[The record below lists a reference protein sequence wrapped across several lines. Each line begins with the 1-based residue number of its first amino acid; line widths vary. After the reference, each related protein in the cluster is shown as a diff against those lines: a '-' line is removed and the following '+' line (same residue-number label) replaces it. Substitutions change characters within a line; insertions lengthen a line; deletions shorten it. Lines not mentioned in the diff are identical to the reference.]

1 LDVLRISRTYKTARR
16 LNQIVNVF
24 LKHGFGRIID
34 QIHLGRQIPF
44 LKRLRAFGKWP
55 EPKEPTVP
63 ERLRTA
69 FAELGPTFIK
79 LAQLLST
86 RPDLITARYAEEF
99 RKLLDEVPS
108 FPAEEAK
115 SIITEETGRPI
126 EDIFKEFDDRPVAA
140 ASIAQVHR
148 AVLFNGDRVV
158 VKVQRS
164 GIKDQIETDIGILQT
179 VAGLMEK
186 HIPESKFIN
195 PSGIV
200 EEFQKTVRKEM
211 DFKAEARNSLRFKEN
226 FKDNPDV
233 HFPRPYLELTSEKV
247 LVMERID
254 GVRIDD
260 IDGIEAMG
268 LDRKELARIGVD
280 AYLKMVFEDGF
291 FHADP
296 HSGNIF
302 AMPSGQIGYT
312 DFGIVG
318 RVSEDL
324 KQTMVSTFIAL
335 ITQDYDRLVDQYIE
349 LGLAPED
356 VDLDVFKRDLKV
368 DLADLLAPIYG
379 LTLKEI
385 DFSRYLEDIIH
396 LAIQHNMRTPPEL
409 LLINKAFLI
418 LEDLGT
424 RLDPDFDF
432 MAAAEPYSTKL
443 IKERTSPSR
452 IIERITKEA
461 TEAGDALVVFPKNMK
476 KIMLKVLRDDLRFRF
491 THEGLE
497 QLIRD
502 MDRSSNRI
510 AFALVISAVILS
522 SAIMHAAG
530 VGFTVYGL
538 SVLGIFTFGAAFFLG
553 IWLVISILRSGRL

>member
-1 LDVLRISRTYKTARR
+1 MDVLRISRTYRTARR
-16 LNQIVNVF
+16 LQQIVNVF

-34 QIHLGRQIPF
+34 QLHLGKQIPF

-55 EPKEPTVP
+55 EVKEPTFP
-63 ERLRTA
+63 ERLRMA

-99 RKLLDEVPS
+99 RKLLDEVPP
-108 FPAEEAK
+108 FPSEEAR
-115 SIITEETGRPI
+115 SIITEATGRPI
-126 EDIFKEFDDRPVAA
+126 EDSFRKFDDRPIAA

-148 AVLFNGDRVV
+148 AVLTSGERVV
-158 VKVQRS
+158 VKVQRPE
-164 GIKDQIETDIGILQT
+164 IKDRIEADISILET
-179 VAGLMEK
+179 VARLMEK

-200 EEFQKTVRKEM
+200 QEFQKTVRKEM
-211 DFKAEARNSLRFKEN
+211 DFREEARNCRRFKEN
-226 FKDNPDV
+226 FKDDPDV
-233 HFPRPYLELTSEKV
+233 HFPGAYPELTSEKV

-260 IDGIEAMG
+260 VKGIEAMG
-268 LDRKELARIGVD
+268 LDRKEIARIGVD
-280 AYLKMVFEDGF
+280 AYMKMVFEDGF

-296 HSGNIF
+296 HPGNIF

-318 RVSEDL
+318 RVSEEL

-335 ITQDYDRLVDQYIE
+335 ISRDYDKLIEQYIE

-356 VDLDVFKRDLKV
+356 VDLDVFKRNLKT
-368 DLADLLAPIYG
+368 DLADVLDPLHG

-385 DFSRYLEDIIH
+385 DFARYLEDVIH

-432 MAAAEPYSTKL
+432 MSAAEPYSTRL
-443 IKERTSPSR
+443 IKEKTSPAR
-452 IIERITKEA
+452 VLERLTKEA
-461 TEAGDALVVFPKNMK
+461 SEAGDALVVFPKNMK
-476 KIMLKVLRDDLRFRF
+476 QIMRKVLRDDLHIKL
-491 THEGLE
+491 THEGME
-497 QLIRD
+497 RLIRD

-510 AFALVISAVILS
+510 AFAMVISSVILS
-522 SAIMHAAG
+522 SAIMHATG
-530 VGFTVYGL
+530 VGSTVYGL
-538 SVLGIFTFGAAFFLG
+538 SVLGLFTFGAAFLLG
-553 IWLVISILRSGRL
+553 IWLLISIIRSGRL

>member
-1 LDVLRISRTYKTARR
+1 M
-16 LNQIVNVF
+16 
-24 LKHGFGRIID
+24 
-34 QIHLGRQIPF
+34 
-44 LKRLRAFGKWP
+44 AFS
-55 EPKEPTVP
+55 
-63 ERLRTA
+63 
-69 FAELGPTFIK
+69 ELGPTFIK
-79 LAQLLST
+79 LAQILST

-99 RKLLDEVPS
+99 RKLLDEVPP
-108 FPAEEAK
+108 FPAEEARA
-115 SIITEETGRPI
+115 IISEETGKPV
-126 EDIFKEFDDRPVAA
+126 DVTFKKFNDRPVAA
-140 ASIAQVHR
+140 ASIAQVHL

-158 VKVQRS
+158 VKVQRP
-164 GIKDQIETDIGILQT
+164 GIRSQIETDIGILQT
-179 VAGLMEK
+179 IAELMEK
-186 HIPESKFIN
+186 HIPESKFMN

-200 EEFQKTVRKEM
+200 EEFQKTVRKET
-211 DFKAEARNSLRFKEN
+211 DFKAEERNCLRFKEN

-233 HFPRPYLELTSEKV
+233 HFPKVYMELTSEKV

-260 IDGIEAMG
+260 IKGIEAMG
-268 LDRKELARIGVD
+268 LDRKELAKIGVD

-318 RVSEDL
+318 RVSADL

-335 ITQDYDRLVDQYIE
+335 ITQDYGRLVDQYIE

-356 VDLDVFKRDLKV
+356 ADLDVFKRDLKV
-368 DLADLLAPIYG
+368 DLIDVLAPLYG

-385 DFSRYLEDIIH
+385 DISRYLEDVIH

-432 MAAAEPYSTKL
+432 MAAAEPYSSKL
-443 IKERTSPSR
+443 IKEKTSPSHV
-452 IIERITKEA
+452 IDRITKEA
-461 TEAGDALVVFPKNMK
+461 SEAGDALVVFPKNMK
-476 KIMLKVLRDDLRFRF
+476 KIMRKVLRNDLRFKL

-510 AFALVISAVILS
+510 AFALIISAVILS
-522 SAIMHAAG
+522 SSIMHAAG

-538 SVLGIFTFGAAFFLG
+538 SVLGIFTFAAAFFLG

>member
-1 LDVLRISRTYKTARR
+1 LGVLRISRTFRTARR
-16 LNQIVNVF
+16 LQQVVNVF

-34 QIHLGRQIPF
+34 QIHLGRQIPL
-44 LKRLRAFGKWP
+44 LKRLKAFGKWP
-55 EPKEPTVP
+55 EVKGPSTP
-63 ERLRTA
+63 ERMRIA
-69 FAELGPTFIK
+69 FSELGPTFIK
-79 LAQLLST
+79 LAQILST

-99 RKLLDEVPS
+99 RKLLDEVPP
-108 FPAEEAK
+108 FPAEDVRA
-115 SIITEETGRPI
+115 IISEETGKPV
-126 EDIFKEFDDRPVAA
+126 EDTFRKFDDRPVAA

-148 AVLFNGDRVV
+148 AILSNGDMVV
-158 VKVQRS
+158 VKVQRP
-164 GIKDQIETDIGILQT
+164 GIREQIETDIVILQT

-211 DFKAEARNSLRFKEN
+211 DFKAEARNSFRFKEN

-233 HFPRPYLELTSEKV
+233 HFPKVYTKLTSEKV

-260 IDGIEAMG
+260 VEGIEAMG

-318 RVSEDL
+318 RVSEEL

-335 ITQDYDRLVDQYIE
+335 ITQDYDKLVDQYIE
-349 LGLAPED
+349 LGFAPED
-356 VDLDVFKRDLKV
+356 VDLDVFKREFKV
-368 DLADLLAPIYG
+368 DLADVLAPLYG

-432 MAAAEPYSTKL
+432 MAAAEPYSSKL

-452 IIERITKEA
+452 VIEQITKEA
-461 TEAGDALVVFPKNMK
+461 SEAGESLVVFPKNMK
-476 KIMLKVLRDDLRFRF
+476 KLMSKILRDDLRIKL

-497 QLIRD
+497 LLIRD
-502 MDRSSNRI
+502 MDRASNRI

-530 VGFTVYGL
+530 VGSTVYGL
-538 SVLGIFTFGAAFFLG
+538 SVLGLFTFGAAFLLG
-553 IWLVISILRSGRL
+553 IWLLISIIRSGRL